1 MFSEGPPNVALTHFF
16 TRVVR
21 SSRAQL
27 LPQRVSTTGAAQ
39 SITFRSFIVA
49 ATATSGGTVTFS
61 SGDVSICTVTA
72 TVPPTNEAGQYK
84 ALVTLVVSNT

>member
-1 MFSEGPPNVALTHFF
+1 MPQTNVNSYNVGWTINDTNYYGSYSGIF
-16 TRVVR
+16 
-21 SSRAQL
+21 Q
-27 LPQRVSTTGAAQ
+27 TTGAAQ

-61 SGDVSICTVTA
+61 SGGVSICTVTA

-84 ALVTLVVSNT
+84 ALVTLVGSNT